1 MFHKR
6 NINVFAWSANEAFG
20 VNPNFICH
28 HLNVNPSVI
37 PKKQPL
43 RRSSKEHFD
52 DVKDEVI
59 KLK

>member
-1 MFHKR
+1 M
-6 NINVFAWSANEAFG
+6 FAWSAFEAFG